1 LIKKC
6 KMKKKILIIIGTII
20 LIGLVSSFSYFL
32 GQKQVKVTSNP
43 LESKVME
50 NWSATASGKVTEI
63 SGRSLTLNNE
73 GDILTILISE
83 EASFGRIVP
92 TEENEKSLGPLTR
105 KEIEFSEIKVGD
117 QVKISCRLN
126 PEGLLEGLIVTILQ

>member
-1 LIKKC
+1 
-6 KMKKKILIIIGTII
+6 MKKKILIIIGVII
-20 LIGLVSSFSYFL
+20 LIGLISGFSYFL
-32 GQKQVKVTSNP
+32 GQKQVKVTPNP
-43 LESKVME
+43 LESKVMG

-92 TEENEKSLGPLTR
+92 AEKIEESLGPLTV
-105 KEIEFSEIKVGD
+105 KEIEFGEIKVGD

-126 PEGLLEGLIVTILQ
+126 PEGLSEGLIVTILQ